1 MGVACQTA
9 SLAAVGLM
17 DELEANREHEGKDK
31 LDKRL
36 GGAHEGKVGR
46 LIVEVDGNRA
56 VLAYRFG
63 GPFHVSP
70 SGKMAVGA
78 DGIS

>member
-1 MGVACQTA
+1 
-9 SLAAVGLM
+9 M

-46 LIVEVDGNRA
+46 LIVEIDGDRT
-56 VLAYRFG
+56 VLTYRFG

-78 DGIS
+78 EGIS